1 MNDSPFHPDNHDA
14 YRRWRDAKLAD
25 YPAKLEQLVVEI
37 KDPRHPTAVEVEA
50 VRERCRK
57 ANMAIYATP
66 CGTDPDKAIP
76 REVGRALGLERL
88 DSHLMTDGDGL
99 SALTVAENDDN
110 RGKGDYIPYTNKP
123 IRWHTDGYYN
133 TPDHWILGL
142 LLHCVQSAPDG
153 GENQLLDQEIA
164 YIALRES
171 NPGHIRAL
179 MQPDAMTV
187 PARMDE
193 NGVARPDQSGPVFAV
208 LPGSGSLHMRY
219 TARTRSIAWKD
230 DPAVKAAVAALE
242 DILASPSP
250 YVFRGKLEPGMG
262 LICNNVLHDRAG
274 FTDCDGRKRLIYRAR
289 YYDRIAGT
297 GLNGK

>member
-1 MNDSPFHPDNHDA
+1 MRDNPFLPDNDDA

-25 YPAKLEQLVVEI
+25 YPTRLEQLVVEV
-37 KDPRHPTAVEVEA
+37 KDPRHPSDLEIEA
-50 VRERCRK
+50 VRSRCRK
-57 ANMAIYATP
+57 TNMAIYASP

-76 REVGRALGLERL
+76 RELGRALGLERL

-133 TPDHWILGL
+133 TPDRWILGL
-142 LLHCVQSAPDG
+142 MLHCVQSAPDG

-164 YIALRES
+164 YIALREQ
-171 NPGHIRAL
+171 NPDFIRAFML
-179 MQPDAMTV
+179 PDAMAI
-187 PARMDE
+187 PPRLDE
-193 NGVARPDQSGPVFAV
+193 EGIARPEQSGPVFAV
-208 LPGSGSLHMRY
+208 LPDSGSLHMRY
-219 TARTRSIAWKD
+219 TARTRSIQWKD
-230 DPAVKAAVAALE
+230 DLGVKAALAALE
-242 DILASPSP
+242 DVLAAPSP

-262 LICNNVLHDRAG
+262 LVCNNVLHDRAG